1 MSGNRADLRGAVRAF
16 AGRVHAPEGGRHHV
30 ASPLGAWL
38 LIALAAQA
46 MEGAEREAATAALGM
61 DPMVAAEAAAALL
74 TQVPEAVRAAVAVWH
89 RSGRASE
96 AFEVWQAGLPGA
108 VETGEIP
115 TQPAADAWADRCT
128 DHRVRAF
135 PLPLTEDS
143 ALVLASALATRVRWF
158 TPLFSVPA
166 TELGPSSPWSRS
178 IKWALAGSDRCAI
191 VRTSPAGLVGVHV
204 KLAAG
209 LVVVSVIA
217 GPEVDAL
224 TVLDC
229 AYAIAVDVA
238 TDALHSVSLFDLPLG
253 DGVAWTITE
262 MEIPSD
268 RPGERAEQTEGVL
281 PAWSATSDLALSAP
295 GGAFDGF
302 ADGLSVLLRPDARG
316 LLRGRPSTGH
326 GPVHPR
332 GLRRGGCH
340 SLGHPSWGGTASRT
354 GTTALGHAAVRTP
367 VRGGRGGRSRPTA
380 NAGRDGVA
388 RAVARAACL
397 LGLGHRARRQCTARA
412 QPPAAVVTPSPPLGT
427 GSDPRTGVRG
437 YPPVALGRRS
447 QAASPSRAGDG
458 LLPLLGRLARLR
470 GEGVP
475 EPSRSGLSTAQE
487 PAFGAGAWPQQQTAS
502 VEAGCRVRAIPA
514 CEDAARLP
522 EV

>member
-89 RSGRASE
+89 RGGLGSE

-316 LLRGRPSTGH
+316 YF
-326 GPVHPR
+326 
-332 GLRRGGCH
+332 
-340 SLGHPSWGGTASRT
+340 
-354 GTTALGHAAVRTP
+354 
-367 VRGGRGGRSRPTA
+367 
-380 NAGRDGVA
+380 GVA
-388 RAVARAACL
+388 RQLATAQYTREGFDAAAVIAWDTL
-397 LGLGHRARRQCTARA
+397 LGAALPHERALLRSATLRFGH
-412 QPPAAVVTPSPPLGT
+412 PFAVVAAAAAGPLRTPDAT
-427 GSDPRTGVRG
+427 
-437 YPPVALGRRS
+437 
-447 QAASPSRAGDG
+447 ASPAQWHALPVFSAWVTEPDDSAPPEPNRR
-458 LLPLLGRLARLR
+458 LPL
-470 GEGVP
+470 
-475 EPSRSGLSTAQE
+475 
-487 PAFGAGAWPQQQTAS
+487 
-502 VEAGCRVRAIPA
+502 
-514 CEDAARLP
+514 
-522 EV
+522 